1 MDVDMQSESCAEL
14 KKVND
19 AFLALVRQ
27 AVDEEN
33 GARST
38 REGKIEADPK
48 LIGDRPCG
56 ETPPTSPIVQTAAA
70 VVKAFGLTPRYSIS
84 STIPTCR

>member
-1 MDVDMQSESCAEL
+1 MRSESCAEL
-14 KKVND
+14 KKVNE
-19 AFLALVRQ
+19 AFLALVKQ

-56 ETPPTSPIVQTAAA
+56 ETPASSPHRADDDGGGQGVRPDAELLDRAAPIPTS
-70 VVKAFGLTPRYSIS
+70 R
-84 STIPTCR
+84 